1 MPVPISA
8 VVVHKPEKQ
17 FAVPVPARDPGVPP
31 HNRLLLFFLL
41 LMAIV
46 FGLLVENATTRR
58 QG

>member
-1 MPVPISA
+1 
-8 VVVHKPEKQ
+8 
-17 FAVPVPARDPGVPP
+17 
-31 HNRLLLFFLL
+31 LFFLL